1 MLTIT
6 KNGKTKTV
14 SESVYKTVFKDS
26 GWMVVGEDSP
36 TSVIQKEQVEEN
48 TEEEIVNEVV
58 ENNEDENVEDE
69 NVEDEIPDEAWDE
82 AVAEEDVEKPLS
94 DMSHD
99 ELVKKAKSLG
109 IAKAED
115 MINKQLREAIKK
127 KM

>member
-6 KNGKTKTV
+6 KNGKTKVV
-14 SESVYKTVFKDS
+14 SESVFKSVFKDS
-26 GWMVVGEDSP
+26 GWSVVGEQSP
-36 TSVIQKEQVEEN
+36 TPVISDEQVGSNEED
-48 TEEEIVNEVV
+48 VNEVV

-69 NVEDEIPDEAWDE
+69 NNEDEIPDEVWDE
-82 AVAEEDVEKPLS
+82 AVAEEEVEKPLS

>member
-14 SESVYKTVFKDS
+14 SESVYATVFKDS
-26 GWMVVGEDSP
+26 GWMVVGENSP

-58 ENNEDENVEDE
+58 ENNEDENI
-69 NVEDEIPDEAWDE
+69 EDEIPDEAWDE
-82 AVAEEDVEKPLS
+82 AVAEEEVEKPLS
-94 DMSHD
+94 EMNR
-99 ELVKKAKSLG
+99 EEIVAKAKSLG
-109 IAKAED
+109 INAD
-115 MINKQLREAIKK
+115 GMTNKQLREAIKK